1 MGPLRRR
8 VMRLRRLLV
17 AVTAASSAMA
27 ATALFGTTTTAA
39 AASYGGSSS
48 GCANNIRLCTE
59 VSDPLTAFGH
69 YVGHDEPSVLF
80 YSNVPGSGNH
90 MRYNVTLPV
99 EPAGPF
105 SDSKA

>member
-1 MGPLRRR
+1 MGPTGLDDPRASKQMGPLRRR

-17 AVTAASSAMA
+17 AVTAAGSAMA
-27 ATALFGTTTTAA
+27 ATALFGTTTTTAA

-90 MRYNVTLPV
+90 MR
-99 EPAGPF
+99 
-105 SDSKA
+105 

>member
-1 MGPLRRR
+1 MKS
-8 VMRLRRLLV
+8 RRLLS
-17 AVTAASSAMA
+17 AVTAGGLAMA
-27 ATALFGTTTTAA
+27 TAALFSVTPTAA
-39 AASYGGSSS
+39 ENYGSGSWS

-59 VSDPLTAFGH
+59 VSDPLSAFGH

-90 MRYNVTLPV
+90 MQYNATLPV

-105 SDSKA
+105 SDS